1 MDGLQDLPAVH
12 SLVSRQLALWPQ
24 HAKFLDVSCANRPAE
39 VWQVSEQTADL
50 ILRLA
55 NRSPQGLDGF
65 CQDYRFLCERIVL
78 PEELHFRR
86 YGRYRL
92 SSFADAY
99 REVYSNRENMGRY
112 MAGLLVSNVLW
123 DPHARAMA
131 HFVNCYLPALLEGTE
146 HLEIG
151 PGHGLLLYFAS
162 CAPAVRSVVGW
173 DISPTSISQ
182 TAEALDTMGIDRPV
196 DLKLRDLFAATET
209 NCFDSVVLSEILE
222 HLEDPLAAL
231 RSVHTILRPAGRVW
245 INVPVNSPAPDHIY
259 LLRTPEEACE
269 LVEAGGFQIID
280 SCFFP
285 VAGRTLEQARRVAA
299 SISCVI
305 TAQRI

>member
-1 MDGLQDLPAVH
+1 MDGLHDLPAVRA
-12 SLVSRQLALWPQ
+12 LVTKQLTLWPE
-24 HAKFLDVSCANRPAE
+24 HAKFLDVSCANRPTE

-50 ILRLA
+50 VLRLA
-55 NRSPQGLDGF
+55 ARSPRGLDGF

-86 YGRYRL
+86 HGGYRL
-92 SSFADAY
+92 SSFSDAY
-99 REVYSNRENMGRY
+99 REVYSNAETMGRY
-112 MAGLLVSNVLW
+112 MTGLLVSDVLW

-131 HFVNCYLPALLEGTE
+131 HFVNSYLPALPGGSD

-151 PGHGLLLYFAS
+151 PGHGLLLYFAACVPS
-162 CAPAVRSVVGW
+162 LRSIAGW
-173 DISPTSISQ
+173 DVSPTSVSQ
-182 TAEALDTMGIDRPV
+182 TAEALATMGVDRPV
-196 DLKLRDLFAATET
+196 DLQLRDLFASSET
-209 NCFDSVVLSEILE
+209 DCCDSVVLSEILE

-231 RSVHTILRPAGRVW
+231 RSVHTILRPGGRVW

-259 LLRTPEEACE
+259 LLRSPEEACE

-280 SCFFP
+280 RAFFP

-299 SISCVI
+299 SVSCVI
-305 TAQRI
+305 AARRI